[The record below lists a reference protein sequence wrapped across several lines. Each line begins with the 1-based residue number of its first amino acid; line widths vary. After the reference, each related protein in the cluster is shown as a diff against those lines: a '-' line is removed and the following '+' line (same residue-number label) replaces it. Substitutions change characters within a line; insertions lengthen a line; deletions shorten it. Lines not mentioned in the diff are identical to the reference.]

1 MNEEI
6 ITNLNDRLDRAVE
19 KGKDLLAD
27 EELMLRVDELKDVAE
42 ETIKKHPI
50 KSVIGGLAIGFIIA
64 KLFSS
69 GD

>member
-19 KGKDLLAD
+19 KGRDILAD
-27 EELMLRVDELKDVAE
+27 EELRLRVEELKDVTE
-42 ETIKKHPI
+42 DTIKKHPI
-50 KSVIGGLAIGFIIA
+50 KSVVGGLAIGFLIA
-64 KLFSS
+64 KIFSS